1 MSTDDPT
8 ATAFSFR
15 TEEFTGPQAV
25 SGASPAPR
33 FTAVTDTSVLQNI
46 QRAVEAVGEATYHWT
61 TETDAITWSPNMEA
75 VIGEPSAVNRP
86 RVRWKNGPP
95 GE

>member
-25 SGASPAPR
+25 SADSPAPR
-33 FTAVTDTSVLQNI
+33 FMAVTYPAFLQNI
-46 QRAVEAVGEATYHWT
+46 ERAVEAVGEATYH
-61 TETDAITWSPNMEA
+61 
-75 VIGEPSAVNRP
+75 
-86 RVRWKNGPP
+86 
-95 GE
+95 